1 VITGNGEPFGA
12 FVYGFALVNGYG
24 YYGGMSL
31 APVAEVTNVTLE
43 PATETALVNT
53 EKCVTAT
60 VTDQNGNPLPSVRV
74 DFVVGGKNSAEGSVF
89 AGPEGKATFC
99 YTGTVLGEDTITGS
113 VGTIKGTAAKTWVTE
128 LPKTPTTATPA
139 TTTTTATTTPKSTPK
154 STVAAYGMAHLASSA
169 NACVASSGYLASVAG
184 HSIASVTFTL
194 DGHKVTTLH
203 KPNSHGAFTARVKL
217 PVGSKEQ
224 LVIKVTFTAAS
235 KTHTA
240 TLHRTL
246 ARCAVAHPRPT
257 PRFTG

>member
-1 VITGNGEPFGA
+1 VSETWEEE
-12 FVYGFALVNGYG
+12 
-24 YYGGMSL
+24 
-31 APVAEVTNVTLE
+31 AP
-43 PATETALVNT
+43 
-53 EKCVTAT
+53 K
-60 VTDQNGNPLPSVRV
+60 
-74 DFVVGGKNSAEGSVF
+74 
-89 AGPEGKATFC
+89 
-99 YTGTVLGEDTITGS
+99 
-113 VGTIKGTAAKTWVTE
+113 
-128 LPKTPTTATPA
+128 TPA
-139 TTTTTATTTPKSTPK
+139 TTTPTTTTTTTTTTVPTPK
-154 STVAAYGMAHLASSA
+154 PTPKGGVSAFGVAHLASSA

-184 HSIASVTFTL
+184 SSIASVTFTL
-194 DGHKVTTLH
+194 DGHKVTTLS